1 MKTKINVFVARLFP
15 ILYGSCATMNINVE
29 GQVGTTPDVQASRQM
44 KSRSIIWNSYV
55 SIASGVTY
63 RIRRRRSHRRKDS
76 NQMIDHDT

>member
-1 MKTKINVFVARLFP
+1 MKTKINVYVARLFP

-29 GQVGTTPDVQASRQM
+29 GQAGTTPDVQASRPM

-55 SIASGVTY
+55 SIASGATY
-63 RIRRRRSHRRKDS
+63 RRRRSSHRRKDS